1 MPPVISFIFQALLL
15 FALGVLIAWFILHN
29 NRSDNA

>member
-1 MPPVISFIFQALLL
+1 MPSAISFILQALLL
-15 FALGVLIAWFILHN
+15 FALGVLIAWFFSRN